1 MSLYQADGL
10 EIQYLSSEEIELL
23 SPEPLPDNSEGQLL
37 NIQQKLKDTGQWH
50 DGQIAGRRWAVCSV
64 ALEVTQRCNLDCTL
78 CYLSEHSE
86 AVKDVPLAELFR
98 RIDMIFTHYG
108 VNTDIQITG
117 GDPTLRKREDLIKIV
132 KYITALGMRCSLF
145 TNGILATRDLLESL
159 SNAGL
164 SDVAFHVDITQLR
177 KGYDSEEALN
187 EIRQKYI
194 DRARG
199 LPLAVFFNT
208 SVCAENFADIPGIV
222 RFFSK
227 HTDVVSLISFQLQ
240 ADTGRGVLRERG
252 QQIDQQ
258 TVIQQIESAI
268 GTSLCFDTLV
278 AGHQRC
284 NSYAMAFAINGNYYD
299 FYDDVK
305 FSRTL
310 LDATAQA
317 VLPRKHR
324 AEAKKYA
331 VQAFLRAPSVWWP
344 ATRWL
349 AKKFWAAKYDLWAAR
364 GRVQKMTF
372 VLHNFM
378 DASKLERDRIH
389 SCVFMVATSEG
400 PISMCLHNAKR
411 DQYLFSGQTGAEQP
425 KLDPVAVYPIKFL
438 KGRSKQRALAEN
450 PAPAPAESEI

>member
-1 MSLYQADGL
+1 MSVYQADGL
-10 EIQYLSSEEIELL
+10 EIQYLSADEIESLV
-23 SPEPLPDNSEGQLL
+23 PESLPNSSEDQLL

-50 DGQIAGRRWAVCSV
+50 GGQIAGRRWAVCSV

-86 AVKDVPLAELFR
+86 AVKDVPLEELFR
-98 RIDMIFTHYG
+98 RIDMIFTYYG
-108 VNTDIQITG
+108 INTDIQITG

-132 KYITALGMRCSLF
+132 ERITALGMRCSLF

-164 SDVAFHVDITQLR
+164 SDVAFHVDITQQR
-177 KGYDSEEALN
+177 KGYGSETALN

-194 DRARG
+194 DRVRG

-208 SVCAENFADIPGIV
+208 SVCEDNFAELPDIV

-227 HTDVVSLISFQLQ
+227 QADVVSLISFQLQ
-240 ADTGRGVLRERG
+240 ADTGRGVLRERA
-252 QQIDQQ
+252 QVIDQQ
-258 TVIQQIESAI
+258 TVIQQIEKAI

-284 NSYAMAFAINGNYYD
+284 NSYAMAFEINGNYYD
-299 FYDDVK
+299 FYDDAE
-305 FSRTL
+305 FSRAL

-317 VLPRKHR
+317 ALPRKHR
-324 AEAKKYA
+324 GQAKTAA
-331 VQAFLRAPSVWWP
+331 VKAFLQAPAIWWP
-344 ATRWL
+344 AARWL
-349 AKKFWAAKYDLWAAR
+349 AKKLWAVKYDLWAAR

-378 DASKLERDRIH
+378 DAAKLERERIH
-389 SCVFMVATSEG
+389 SCVFMVATAEG

-411 DQYLFSGQTGAEQP
+411 DNYLFTEPNRANVP
-425 KLDPVAVYPIKFL
+425 KLDPVAVYPLKFL
-438 KGRSKQRALAEN
+438 KGRSRARALAEKSV
-450 PAPAPAESEI
+450 SEIE